1 MRGVKLVKLQ
11 NISGT
16 SKLNIAEISKHFSF
30 NVKRIFFIESDDK
43 EKRGGHAHRKQKQ
56 FFICLKGKCNI
67 FFDNGHEKKN
77 FILDNNNCGIEVEN
91 LIWGNQEYL
100 EKGTLLLV
108 LTDDVYSEN
117 DYIRDYKSYINKLK
131 NIK

>member
-11 NISGT
+11 NISGI

-30 NVKRIFFIESDDK
+30 NVKRIFFIESNDK

-67 FFDNGHEKKN
+67 FFDNGNEKKN